1 MPEKSLDDRIKEQ
14 KERQLALEKKIEK
27 YKQEKEDALYLK
39 EIKEKAEVENADNIE
54 NIYLLSEAELNE
66 QIKIKAKQLALVA
79 YKTGEYDLYRNKDLI
94 ATIDENGMVELEEE
108 YSKELEKYLPPES
121 LEMEK
126 VDPEEM
132 IEKSKEE
139 GKTDLKK
146 EEEKGKEEEEK
157 EETVDKLKEDT
168 GLEIISLVRIED
180 ERFSD
185 DIVGYQT
192 GYSEQYV
199 ALTKDGTF
207 HLVGEKSD
215 GSFEEHPDFLGATSA
230 HTSEQPEYDENGN
243 CCGNSSVDMVMRRS
257 DGTRSSLGIDMS
269 FGEIT
274 LTNRDTNEPIETS
287 NYAPTQSEI
296 DKRKLADAKGRQV
309 LLGKNV
315 GTQGNE
321 EEAAELKRIQ
331 LGTEELKRE
340 RAKQEAEEDD
350 GHGWPEEKKAPGEI

>member
-1 MPEKSLDDRIKEQ
+1 M
-14 KERQLALEKKIEK
+14 
-27 YKQEKEDALYLK
+27 
-39 EIKEKAEVENADNIE
+39 
-54 NIYLLSEAELNE
+54 
-66 QIKIKAKQLALVA
+66 
-79 YKTGEYDLYRNKDLI
+79 I
-94 ATIDENGMVELEEE
+94 ATIDENGMVEFDEE
-108 YSKELEKYLPPES
+108 YVKELSENMQVRES
-121 LEMEK
+121 EIENSEI
-126 VDPEEM
+126 DPKEL

-146 EEEKGKEEEEK
+146 EEEKEKEEEEK

-185 DIVGYQT
+185 DVVGYQT

-287 NYAPTQSEI
+287 NYTPTQSEI
-296 DKRKLADAKGRQV
+296 DERKLADAKGRD
-309 LLGKNV
+309 LLLQKEKEEEEKKKAKKGGEEKKKQDE
-315 GTQGNE
+315 TQGDD
-321 EEAAELKRIQ
+321 
-331 LGTEELKRE
+331 
-340 RAKQEAEEDD
+340 EED
-350 GHGWPEEKKAPGEI
+350 HGWPGERKAPGEK

>member
-1 MPEKSLDDRIKEQ
+1 MPEKSLDERIKEQ

-27 YKQEKEDALYLK
+27 ANQEKEDALYLK

-79 YKTGEYDLYRNKDLI
+79 YKTGKYDLYKNTELI

-146 EEEKGKEEEEK
+146 EEEKEKEEEEK

-185 DIVGYQT
+185 DVVGYQT

-243 CCGNSSVDMVMRRS
+243 CCGNSSVDMVMRRA

-287 NYAPTQSEI
+287 NYTPTQSEI
-296 DKRKLADAKGRQV
+296 DERKLADAKGREA
-309 LLGKNV
+309 LLRKEKV
-315 GTQGNE
+315 NE
-321 EEAAELKRIQ
+321 DKKK
-331 LGTEELKRE
+331 EELKRAE
-340 RAKQEAEEDD
+340 MEAEEDD
-350 GHGWPEEKKAPGEI
+350 GHGWPEERKAPGEI

>member
-1 MPEKSLDDRIKEQ
+1 MPEKSLDERIKEQ

-27 YKQEKEDALYLK
+27 ANQEKEDALYLK

-79 YKTGEYDLYRNKDLI
+79 YKTGEYDLYKNTELI

-121 LEMEK
+121 LEMET

-146 EEEKGKEEEEK
+146 EEEKEKEEEEK

-185 DIVGYQT
+185 DVVGYQT

-287 NYAPTQSEI
+287 NYTPTQSEI
-296 DKRKLADAKGRQV
+296 DERKLADAKGREA
-309 LLGKNV
+309 LLRKEKV
-315 GTQGNE
+315 NE
-321 EEAAELKRIQ
+321 DKKK
-331 LGTEELKRE
+331 EELKRAE
-340 RAKQEAEEDD
+340 MEAEEDD
-350 GHGWPEEKKAPGEI
+350 RHGWPEERKAPGEK

>member
-1 MPEKSLDDRIKEQ
+1 MPEKSLDERIKEQ

-27 YKQEKEDALYLK
+27 VNQEKEDALYLK

-66 QIKIKAKQLALVA
+66 QIKIRAKQLALVA

-132 IEKSKEE
+132 IEQSKED
-139 GKTDLKK
+139 GKTDLK
-146 EEEKGKEEEEK
+146 EVEEKDKEEEEK

-185 DIVGYQT
+185 DVVGYQT

-243 CCGNSSVDMVMRRS
+243 CCGNSSVDMVMRRA

-269 FGEIT
+269 YGEIT

-287 NYAPTQSEI
+287 NYTPTQSEI
-296 DKRKLADAKGRQV
+296 DERKLADAKGREV
-309 LLGKNV
+309 LLRKEKA
-315 GTQGNE
+315 NE
-321 EEAAELKRIQ
+321 DKKK
-331 LGTEELKRE
+331 EELKRAE
-340 RAKQEAEEDD
+340 QEAEEDD
-350 GHGWPEEKKAPGEI
+350 GHGWPEERKAPGEI

>member
-1 MPEKSLDDRIKEQ
+1 MPEKSLDERIKEQ

-139 GKTDLKK
+139 GKTDLK
-146 EEEKGKEEEEK
+146 EVEEKDKEEEEK

-185 DIVGYQT
+185 DVVGYQT

-287 NYAPTQSEI
+287 NYTPTQSEI
-296 DKRKLADAKGRQV
+296 DERKLADAKGREA
-309 LLGKNV
+309 LLRKEKV
-315 GTQGNE
+315 NE
-321 EEAAELKRIQ
+321 DKKK
-331 LGTEELKRE
+331 EELKRAE
-340 RAKQEAEEDD
+340 MEAEEDD
-350 GHGWPEEKKAPGEI
+350 GHGWPGERKAPGEK

>member
-1 MPEKSLDDRIKEQ
+1 MPEKSLDERIKEQ

-146 EEEKGKEEEEK
+146 EEEKEKEEEEK

-185 DIVGYQT
+185 DVVGYQT

-287 NYAPTQSEI
+287 NYTPTQSEI
-296 DKRKLADAKGRQV
+296 DERKLADAKGREA
-309 LLGKNV
+309 LLRKEKV
-315 GTQGNE
+315 NE
-321 EEAAELKRIQ
+321 DKKK
-331 LGTEELKRE
+331 EELKRAE
-340 RAKQEAEEDD
+340 MEAEEDD
-350 GHGWPEEKKAPGEI
+350 GHGWPGERKAPGEK

>member
-1 MPEKSLDDRIKEQ
+1 MPEKSLDERIKEQ

-27 YKQEKEDALYLK
+27 ANQEKEDALYLK

-54 NIYLLSEAELNE
+54 NIYLLSKAELNE

-146 EEEKGKEEEEK
+146 EEEKEKEEEEK

-185 DIVGYQT
+185 DVVGYQT

-243 CCGNSSVDMVMRRS
+243 CCGNSSVDMVMRRA

-269 FGEIT
+269 YGEIT

-287 NYAPTQSEI
+287 NYTPTQSEI
-296 DKRKLADAKGRQV
+296 DERKLADAKGREA
-309 LLGKNV
+309 LLRKEKA
-315 GTQGNE
+315 NE
-321 EEAAELKRIQ
+321 DKKK
-331 LGTEELKRE
+331 EELKRAE
-340 RAKQEAEEDD
+340 QEAEEDD
-350 GHGWPEEKKAPGEI
+350 GHGWPEERKAPGEI

>member
-1 MPEKSLDDRIKEQ
+1 MPEKSLDERIKEQ

-27 YKQEKEDALYLK
+27 ANQEKEDALYLK
-39 EIKEKAEVENADNIE
+39 EIKEKAEVENAGNIE

-79 YKTGEYDLYRNKDLI
+79 YKTGKYDLYKNTELI

-139 GKTDLKK
+139 GKTDL
-146 EEEKGKEEEEK
+146 EEVEEKDKEEEEK

-180 ERFSD
+180 ERFSE

-215 GSFEEHPDFLGATSA
+215 GSFEEHPDFLGASSA
-230 HTSEQPEYDENGN
+230 YASEQPEYDENGN
-243 CCGNSSVDMVMRRS
+243 CCGNSTVDLVMRKK
-257 DGTRSSLGIDMS
+257 DGKESLGIDMS
-269 FGEIT
+269 YGSIT
-274 LTNRDTNEPIETS
+274 LTNIDTNEPIETS

-296 DKRKLADAKGRQV
+296 DERKLADAKGREA
-309 LLGKNV
+309 LLRKEKV
-315 GTQGNE
+315 NE
-321 EEAAELKRIQ
+321 DKKK
-331 LGTEELKRE
+331 EELKRAE
-340 RAKQEAEEDD
+340 MEAEEDD
-350 GHGWPEEKKAPGEI
+350 GHGWPEERKAPGEI

>member
-1 MPEKSLDDRIKEQ
+1 MPEKSLDERIKEQ

-27 YKQEKEDALYLK
+27 ANQEKEDALYLK

-79 YKTGEYDLYRNKDLI
+79 YKTGKYDLYKNTELI

-146 EEEKGKEEEEK
+146 EEEKEKEEEEK

-185 DIVGYQT
+185 DVVGYQT

-243 CCGNSSVDMVMRRS
+243 CCGNSSVDMVMRRA

-269 FGEIT
+269 YGEIT

-287 NYAPTQSEI
+287 NYTPTQSEI
-296 DKRKLADAKGRQV
+296 DERKLADAKGREA
-309 LLGKNV
+309 LLRKEKA
-315 GTQGNE
+315 NE
-321 EEAAELKRIQ
+321 DKKK
-331 LGTEELKRE
+331 EELKRAE
-340 RAKQEAEEDD
+340 QEAEEDD
-350 GHGWPEEKKAPGEI
+350 GHGWPEERKAPGEI

>member
-1 MPEKSLDDRIKEQ
+1 MPEKSLDERIKEQ

-27 YKQEKEDALYLK
+27 ANQEKEDALYLK

-79 YKTGEYDLYRNKDLI
+79 YKTGEYDLYKNTELI

-108 YSKELEKYLPPES
+108 YIKELEKYLPPES

-146 EEEKGKEEEEK
+146 EEEKEKEEEEK

-185 DIVGYQT
+185 DVVGYQT

-243 CCGNSSVDMVMRRS
+243 CCGNSSVDMVMRRA

-269 FGEIT
+269 YGEIT

-287 NYAPTQSEI
+287 NYTPTQSEI
-296 DKRKLADAKGRQV
+296 DERKLADAKGREA
-309 LLGKNV
+309 LLRKEKA
-315 GTQGNE
+315 NE
-321 EEAAELKRIQ
+321 DKKK
-331 LGTEELKRE
+331 EELKRAE
-340 RAKQEAEEDD
+340 QEAEEDD
-350 GHGWPEEKKAPGEI
+350 GHGWPEERKAPGEI

>member
-1 MPEKSLDDRIKEQ
+1 MPEKSLDERIKEQ

-27 YKQEKEDALYLK
+27 ANQEKEDALYLK
-39 EIKEKAEVENADNIE
+39 EIKEKVEVENADNIE

-79 YKTGEYDLYRNKDLI
+79 YKTGEYDLYKNTELI
-94 ATIDENGMVELEEE
+94 AKIDENGMVELEEE

-146 EEEKGKEEEEK
+146 EEEKEKEEEEK

-185 DIVGYQT
+185 DVVGYQT

-287 NYAPTQSEI
+287 NYTPTQSEI
-296 DKRKLADAKGRQV
+296 DERKLADAKGRQV
-309 LLGKNV
+309 LLGKKV

-331 LGTEELKRE
+331 LETEELKRE
-340 RAKQEAEEDD
+340 RAEQEAEEDD
-350 GHGWPEEKKAPGEI
+350 GHGWPEERKAPGEI

>member
-1 MPEKSLDDRIKEQ
+1 MPEKSLDERIKEQ

-146 EEEKGKEEEEK
+146 EEEKEKEEEEK
-157 EETVDKLKEDT
+157 EEIVDKLKEDT

-185 DIVGYQT
+185 DVVGYQT

-287 NYAPTQSEI
+287 NYTPTQSEI
-296 DKRKLADAKGRQV
+296 DERKLADAKGREA
-309 LLGKNV
+309 LLRKEKV
-315 GTQGNE
+315 NE
-321 EEAAELKRIQ
+321 DKKK
-331 LGTEELKRE
+331 EELKRAE
-340 RAKQEAEEDD
+340 MEAEEDD
-350 GHGWPEEKKAPGEI
+350 GHGWPGERKAPGEK

>member
-1 MPEKSLDDRIKEQ
+1 MPEKSLDERIKEQ

-27 YKQEKEDALYLK
+27 ANQEKEDALYLK
-39 EIKEKAEVENADNIE
+39 EIKEKAEVENAGNIE

-139 GKTDLKK
+139 GKTDLK
-146 EEEKGKEEEEK
+146 EVEEKDKEEEEK

-180 ERFSD
+180 ERFSE

-287 NYAPTQSEI
+287 NYTPTQSEI
-296 DKRKLADAKGRQV
+296 DERKLADAKGREA
-309 LLGKNV
+309 LLRKEKV
-315 GTQGNE
+315 NE
-321 EEAAELKRIQ
+321 DKKK
-331 LGTEELKRE
+331 EELKRAE
-340 RAKQEAEEDD
+340 MEAEEDD
-350 GHGWPEEKKAPGEI
+350 GHGWPEERKAPGEI

>member
-1 MPEKSLDDRIKEQ
+1 MPEKSLDERIKEQ

-27 YKQEKEDALYLK
+27 ANQKKEDALYLK

-132 IEKSKEE
+132 IEQSKED
-139 GKTDLKK
+139 GKTDLK
-146 EEEKGKEEEEK
+146 EVEEKDKEEEEK

-185 DIVGYQT
+185 DVVGYQT

-269 FGEIT
+269 YGEIT

-287 NYAPTQSEI
+287 NYTPTQSEI
-296 DKRKLADAKGRQV
+296 DERKLADAKGREA
-309 LLGKNV
+309 LLRKEKV
-315 GTQGNE
+315 NE
-321 EEAAELKRIQ
+321 DKKK
-331 LGTEELKRE
+331 EELKRAE
-340 RAKQEAEEDD
+340 MEAEEDD
-350 GHGWPEEKKAPGEI
+350 GHGWPEERKAPGEI

>member
-1 MPEKSLDDRIKEQ
+1 MPEKSLDERIKEQ

-54 NIYLLSEAELNE
+54 NIYLLSKAELNE

-146 EEEKGKEEEEK
+146 EEEKEKEEEEK

-185 DIVGYQT
+185 DVVGYQT

-287 NYAPTQSEI
+287 NYTPTQSEI
-296 DKRKLADAKGRQV
+296 DERKLADAKGREA
-309 LLGKNV
+309 LLRKEKV
-315 GTQGNE
+315 NE
-321 EEAAELKRIQ
+321 DKKK
-331 LGTEELKRE
+331 EELKRAE
-340 RAKQEAEEDD
+340 MEAEEDD
-350 GHGWPEEKKAPGEI
+350 GHGWPGERKAPGEK

>member
-1 MPEKSLDDRIKEQ
+1 MPEKSLDERIKEQ

-27 YKQEKEDALYLK
+27 ANQEKEDALYLK

-79 YKTGEYDLYRNKDLI
+79 YKTGKYDLYKNTELI

-126 VDPEEM
+126 VVPEEM

-146 EEEKGKEEEEK
+146 EEEKEKEEEEK

-185 DIVGYQT
+185 DVVGYQT

-243 CCGNSSVDMVMRRS
+243 CCGNSSVDMVMRRA

-269 FGEIT
+269 YGEIT

-287 NYAPTQSEI
+287 NYTPTQSEI
-296 DKRKLADAKGRQV
+296 DERKLADAKGREA
-309 LLGKNV
+309 LLRKEKA
-315 GTQGNE
+315 NE
-321 EEAAELKRIQ
+321 DKKK
-331 LGTEELKRE
+331 EELKRAE
-340 RAKQEAEEDD
+340 QEAEEDD
-350 GHGWPEEKKAPGEI
+350 GHGWPEERKAPGEI

>member
-1 MPEKSLDDRIKEQ
+1 MPEKSLDERIKEQ

-27 YKQEKEDALYLK
+27 ANQEKEDALYLK
-39 EIKEKAEVENADNIE
+39 EIKEKVENADNIE

-79 YKTGEYDLYRNKDLI
+79 YKTGEYDLYKNTELI

-108 YSKELEKYLPPES
+108 YIKELEKYLPPES

-126 VDPEEM
+126 VDPKEM
-132 IEKSKEE
+132 NEKSKKE

-146 EEEKGKEEEEK
+146 EEEKEKEEEEK

-185 DIVGYQT
+185 DVVGYQT

-287 NYAPTQSEI
+287 NYTPTQSEI
-296 DKRKLADAKGRQV
+296 DERKLADAKGREA
-309 LLGKNV
+309 LLRKEKV
-315 GTQGNE
+315 NE
-321 EEAAELKRIQ
+321 DKKK
-331 LGTEELKRE
+331 EELKRAE
-340 RAKQEAEEDD
+340 MEAEEDD

>member
-27 YKQEKEDALYLK
+27 ANQEKEDALYLK

-79 YKTGEYDLYRNKDLI
+79 YKTGKYDLYKNTELI

-146 EEEKGKEEEEK
+146 EEEKEKEEEEK

-185 DIVGYQT
+185 DVVGYQT

-243 CCGNSSVDMVMRRS
+243 CCGNSSVDMVMRRA

-269 FGEIT
+269 YGEIT

-287 NYAPTQSEI
+287 NYTPTQSEI
-296 DKRKLADAKGRQV
+296 DERKLADAKGREA
-309 LLGKNV
+309 LLRKEKA
-315 GTQGNE
+315 NE
-321 EEAAELKRIQ
+321 DKKK
-331 LGTEELKRE
+331 EELKRAE
-340 RAKQEAEEDD
+340 QEAEEDD
-350 GHGWPEEKKAPGEI
+350 GHGWPEERKAPGEI

>member
-1 MPEKSLDDRIKEQ
+1 MPEKSLDERIKEQ

-27 YKQEKEDALYLK
+27 ANQEKEDALYLK
-39 EIKEKAEVENADNIE
+39 EIKEKVEVENADNIE

-79 YKTGEYDLYRNKDLI
+79 YKTGEYDLYKNTELI

-146 EEEKGKEEEEK
+146 EEEKEKEEEEK

-185 DIVGYQT
+185 DVVGYQT

-269 FGEIT
+269 YGEIT
-274 LTNRDTNEPIETS
+274 LTNRDTNEPIKTS
-287 NYAPTQSEI
+287 NYTPTQSEI
-296 DKRKLADAKGRQV
+296 DERKLADAKGREA
-309 LLGKNV
+309 LLRKEKV
-315 GTQGNE
+315 NE
-321 EEAAELKRIQ
+321 DKKK
-331 LGTEELKRE
+331 EELKRAE
-340 RAKQEAEEDD
+340 MEAEEDD
-350 GHGWPEEKKAPGEI
+350 GHGWPEERKAPGEI

>member
-1 MPEKSLDDRIKEQ
+1 MPEKSLDERIKEQ

-27 YKQEKEDALYLK
+27 ANQEKEDALYLK
-39 EIKEKAEVENADNIE
+39 EIKEKVENADNIE

-79 YKTGEYDLYRNKDLI
+79 YKTGKYDLYKNTELI

-146 EEEKGKEEEEK
+146 EEEKEKEEEEK
-157 EETVDKLKEDT
+157 KETVDKLKEDT

-185 DIVGYQT
+185 DVVGYQT

-215 GSFEEHPDFLGATSA
+215 GSFEEHPDFLGASSA
-230 HTSEQPEYDENGN
+230 HASEQPEYDENGN

-287 NYAPTQSEI
+287 NYTPTQSEI
-296 DKRKLADAKGRQV
+296 DERKLADAKGREA
-309 LLGKNV
+309 LLRKEKV
-315 GTQGNE
+315 NE
-321 EEAAELKRIQ
+321 DKKK
-331 LGTEELKRE
+331 EELKRAE
-340 RAKQEAEEDD
+340 MEAEEDD
-350 GHGWPEEKKAPGEI
+350 GHGWPEERKAPGEI

>member
-1 MPEKSLDDRIKEQ
+1 MPEKSLDERIKEQ

-27 YKQEKEDALYLK
+27 ANQEKEDALYLK
-39 EIKEKAEVENADNIE
+39 EIKEKAEVENAGNIE

-79 YKTGEYDLYRNKDLI
+79 YKTGEYDLYKNTELI

-139 GKTDLKK
+139 GKTDLK
-146 EEEKGKEEEEK
+146 EVEEKDKEEEEK

-180 ERFSD
+180 ERFSE

-287 NYAPTQSEI
+287 NYTPTQSEI
-296 DKRKLADAKGRQV
+296 DERKLADAKGREA
-309 LLGKNV
+309 LLRKEKV
-315 GTQGNE
+315 NE
-321 EEAAELKRIQ
+321 DKKK
-331 LGTEELKRE
+331 EELKRAE
-340 RAKQEAEEDD
+340 MEAEEDD
-350 GHGWPEEKKAPGEI
+350 GHGWPEERKAPGEK

>member
-1 MPEKSLDDRIKEQ
+1 MPEKSLDERIKEQ

-139 GKTDLKK
+139 GKTDLK
-146 EEEKGKEEEEK
+146 EVEEKDKEEEEK

-185 DIVGYQT
+185 DVVGYQT

-287 NYAPTQSEI
+287 NYTPTQSEI
-296 DKRKLADAKGRQV
+296 DERKLADAKGREA
-309 LLGKNV
+309 LLRKEKV
-315 GTQGNE
+315 NE
-321 EEAAELKRIQ
+321 DKKK
-331 LGTEELKRE
+331 EELKRAE
-340 RAKQEAEEDD
+340 MEAEEDD
-350 GHGWPEEKKAPGEI
+350 GHGWPEERKAPGEI

>member
-1 MPEKSLDDRIKEQ
+1 MPEKSLDERIKEQ

-27 YKQEKEDALYLK
+27 ANQEKEDALYLK

-146 EEEKGKEEEEK
+146 EEEKEKEEEEK
-157 EETVDKLKEDT
+157 KETVDKLKEDT

-185 DIVGYQT
+185 DVVGYQT

-207 HLVGEKSD
+207 H
-215 GSFEEHPDFLGATSA
+215 
-230 HTSEQPEYDENGN
+230 
-243 CCGNSSVDMVMRRS
+243 
-257 DGTRSSLGIDMS
+257 
-269 FGEIT
+269 
-274 LTNRDTNEPIETS
+274 
-287 NYAPTQSEI
+287 
-296 DKRKLADAKGRQV
+296 
-309 LLGKNV
+309 
-315 GTQGNE
+315 
-321 EEAAELKRIQ
+321 
-331 LGTEELKRE
+331 
-340 RAKQEAEEDD
+340 
-350 GHGWPEEKKAPGEI
+350 

>member
-146 EEEKGKEEEEK
+146 EEEKEKEEEEK

-185 DIVGYQT
+185 DVVGYQT

-287 NYAPTQSEI
+287 NYTPTQSEI
-296 DKRKLADAKGRQV
+296 DERKLADAKGREA
-309 LLGKNV
+309 LLRKEKV
-315 GTQGNE
+315 NE
-321 EEAAELKRIQ
+321 DKKK
-331 LGTEELKRE
+331 EELKRAE
-340 RAKQEAEEDD
+340 MEAEEDD
-350 GHGWPEEKKAPGEI
+350 GHGWPEERKAPGEI

>member
-1 MPEKSLDDRIKEQ
+1 MPEKSLDERIKEQ

-27 YKQEKEDALYLK
+27 ANQEKEDALYLK
-39 EIKEKAEVENADNIE
+39 EIKERAEVENADNIE

-79 YKTGEYDLYRNKDLI
+79 YKTGEYDLYKNTELI

-146 EEEKGKEEEEK
+146 EEEKEKEEEEK

-185 DIVGYQT
+185 DVVGYQT

-269 FGEIT
+269 YGEIT

-287 NYAPTQSEI
+287 NYTPTQSEI
-296 DKRKLADAKGRQV
+296 DERKLADAKGREA
-309 LLGKNV
+309 LLRKEKV
-315 GTQGNE
+315 NE
-321 EEAAELKRIQ
+321 DKKK
-331 LGTEELKRE
+331 EELKRAE
-340 RAKQEAEEDD
+340 MEAEEDD
-350 GHGWPEEKKAPGEI
+350 GHGWPEERKAPGEI

>member
-1 MPEKSLDDRIKEQ
+1 MPEKSLDERIKEQ

-27 YKQEKEDALYLK
+27 ANQEKEDALYLK

-79 YKTGEYDLYRNKDLI
+79 YKTGEYDLYKNTELI

-146 EEEKGKEEEEK
+146 EEEKEKEEEEK

-185 DIVGYQT
+185 DVVGYQT

-243 CCGNSSVDMVMRRS
+243 CCGNSSVDMVMRRA

-269 FGEIT
+269 YGEIT

-287 NYAPTQSEI
+287 NYTPTQSEI
-296 DKRKLADAKGRQV
+296 DERKLADAKGREA
-309 LLGKNV
+309 LLRKEKA
-315 GTQGNE
+315 NE
-321 EEAAELKRIQ
+321 DKKK
-331 LGTEELKRE
+331 EELKRAE
-340 RAKQEAEEDD
+340 QEAEEDD
-350 GHGWPEEKKAPGEI
+350 GHGWPEERKAPGEI